1 MAQVTPEGNEDLMRW
16 YLNWASKMPHIHF
29 YGFGD
34 CVPVPCPY
42 WVERYLPAEGFWR
55 FSFDS

>member
-1 MAQVTPEGNEDLMRW
+1 MKRR
-16 YLNWASKMPHIHF
+16 YLNWASSMPHIHF

-42 WVERYLPAEGFWR
+42 WVDTLLLRYTKDGSFWR